1 MMSKKHFIK
10 IAEIISDNKAGLF
23 SNPLS
28 QKLSL
33 IDNLGNYFKSV
44 NPNFDKDKFSSACLG
59 GRLYVSEED
68 KVLQDKNIKWTS
80 PSIITNNE
88 SN

>member
-1 MMSKKHFIK
+1 MSKKHFIK

-23 SNPLS
+23 KNPLS

-33 IDNLGNYFKSV
+33 IDNLGNYFKSI
-44 NPNFDKDKFSSACLG
+44 NSNFDKEKFSSACLG

-68 KVLQDKNIKWTS
+68 KLMQDKNIKWTK
-80 PSIITNNE
+80 PSIIKSYE
-88 SN
+88 SK

>member
-1 MMSKKHFIK
+1 MSKKHFIK

-59 GRLYVSEED
+59 GRLYASEEE
-68 KVLQDKNIKWTS
+68 KLLQDKNIKWTN
-80 PSIITNNE
+80 PSIIKSYE